1 MEDRPENRDIYSH
14 SKLRQEQLFW
24 EYRAKQPFELVVLR
38 PGVIYG
44 PGGGHFSTRVGLNLF
59 GTFLHLGGRNPL
71 PLTFVENCAE
81 AIVVA
86 ALEPK
91 ANGEVYNVIDDDL
104 ITANQYLKLYKRQVK
119 KVRSVPVPFSVMML
133 LSRIVERYSQSSKG
147 QLPAIFTPYKTR
159 VMWGG
164 NRFSNAKLKGIGWQ
178 PIISTK
184 DAIAQTFAAF
194 KAEPPNTK

>member
-1 MEDRPENRDIYSH
+1 
-14 SKLRQEQLFW
+14 
-24 EYRAKQPFELVVLR
+24 
-38 PGVIYG
+38 
-44 PGGGHFSTRVGLNLF
+44 
-59 GTFLHLGGRNPL
+59 
-71 PLTFVENCAE
+71 
-81 AIVVA
+81 
-86 ALEPK
+86 
-91 ANGEVYNVIDDDL
+91 
-104 ITANQYLKLYKRQVK
+104 
-119 KVRSVPVPFSVMML
+119 VRSVPVPFSVMML